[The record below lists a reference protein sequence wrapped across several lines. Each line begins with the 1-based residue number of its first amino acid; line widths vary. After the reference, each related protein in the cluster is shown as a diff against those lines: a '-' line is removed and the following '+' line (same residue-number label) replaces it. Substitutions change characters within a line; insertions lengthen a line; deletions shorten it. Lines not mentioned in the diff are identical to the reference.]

1 MGSRALSRFLAIKN
15 KREIINTKKAGL
27 VLSKVLDFFIPKI
40 DKSICLNNKIKHS
53 DLSHYI
59 DDYISKPIK
68 ANLRLNES
76 VVKHA
81 IATNVQSGGQYDF
94 KLGTLSNNDFLIP
107 DTIVITMGAR
117 YSMYCALISQTF
129 MITSAQRHE
138 NQYQALLAVMAAIAR
153 TLLDGEILSHVYKTG
168 LQSLLKIGEKELI
181 KTMPKSF
188 GFLTGLELRD
198 NKYLINSTNN
208 NIVRAGMV
216 FVVKLFTN
224 KTNESKI
231 INKNVNPVQLMHTY
245 IVCNS
250 NKPAELVTGIKKKIK
265 NVLYESGINFKNQHS
280 TVNDKKNK

>member
-1 MGSRALSRFLAIKN
+1 MG
-15 KREIINTKKAGL
+15 GL

-40 DKSICLNNKIKHS
+40 VKSIRSNNKTKHS
-53 DLSHYI
+53 DLSYYI
-59 DDYISKPIK
+59 DDYINKPIK
-68 ANLRLNES
+68 ANLRLNKS

-81 IATNVQSGGQYDF
+81 IATSVQSGGQYDF

-107 DTIVITMGAR
+107 DIIVITMGAK

-129 MITSAQRHE
+129 MITSTQRHE
-138 NQYQALLAVMAAIAR
+138 KQYQALLSVMAAIVR
-153 TLLDGEILSHVYKTG
+153 TLLDGEILSHAYKAG
-168 LQSLLKIGEKELI
+168 IQSLLKIGEKELI

-188 GFLTGLELRD
+188 GFLTGLEFRD

-224 KTNESKI
+224 KINESKI
-231 INKNVNPVQLMHTY
+231 INKNVNPFQLMHTY

-250 NKPAELVTGIKKKIK
+250 NKPAELLTGTKNK
-265 NVLYESGINFKNQHS
+265 NVLYESETNFMNQHS
-280 TVNDKKNK
+280 TVNDKKNKPLYFTNDLTLPINKKKNQKRNNS